1 MREQPSSEFLRQVF
15 LNTNA
20 PTRKVFLGILE
31 ALEALD
37 ILETLECFL

>member
-1 MREQPSSEFLRQVF
+1 MQEQPFSEFLQQVL

-20 PTRKVFLGILE
+20 PSRKVFLGILE